1 VKFLQEHK
9 SILHLL
15 TIGMM

>member
-1 VKFLQEHK
+1 MCVTISNQVL

-15 TIGMM
+15 TL